1 MCRRPAAGGWF
12 GKDAATGRRGWSSPR
27 AAVVLSL
34 AAFLCSVADQASAD
48 ALLSNLDEG
57 DGTSIAVGISSD
69 APSFNATQA
78 IRFQT
83 GSSER
88 GYNLTSIKA
97 VLANAAA
104 SDGVRVRI
112 FNARSNGNPY
122 YSLYTLTNPA
132 ISDGT
137 LTFTPPASATLQN
150 GTRYFVMFD
159 STASG
164 AGNDYEI
171 QGTESDSLNS
181 AATGWSLNTDRHAGN
196 GVSLSW

>member
-1 MCRRPAAGGWF
+1 MSF
-12 GKDAATGRRGWSSPR
+12 GILLCGTAQAE
-27 AAVVLSL
+27 VL
-34 AAFLCSVADQASAD
+34 V
-48 ALLSNLDEG
+48 SNLNETAD
-57 DGTSIAVGISSD
+57 TSVTVGSSG
-69 APSFNATQA
+69 ASKFAQA

-88 GYNLTSIKA
+88 GYNLTSVKA
-97 VLANAAA
+97 VLADAAA

-137 LTFTPPASATLQN
+137 LTFTAPASATLQN

-164 AGNDYEI
+164 AGNDYEVS
-171 QGTESDSLNS
+171 GTESDSLTS
-181 AATGWSLNTDRHAGN
+181 AADGWSLHTDRHAAGN
-196 GVSLSW
+196 GGFRCPGPPMARFRSSRSTAMP